1 MMKQWMWI
9 VLLSL
14 YAAVIGYVSH
24 QPLTGV
30 ELPFIHFDKLMHL
43 AEFGLLMLLAW
54 HATGRRLAMACLLTL
69 AFGCSDEWHQALVP
83 GRDASGLDLIADGV
97 GASLMAGLIRS
108 RDLLWRFF
116 RTRILNR

>member
-1 MMKQWMWI
+1 MMNQWMWI
-9 VLLSL
+9 VLLGL
-14 YAAVIGYVSH
+14 YAAAIGYVSQ

-43 AEFGLLMLLAW
+43 AEFGLFMLLAW
-54 HATGRRLAMACLLTL
+54 HATGRRLAMAWLLTL
-69 AFGCSDEWHQALVP
+69 AFACSDEWHQALVP

-97 GASLMAGLIRS
+97 GTSLMAGLIRS

-116 RTRILNR
+116 RARILNR